1 MKFFGYKP
9 LFMGGYFISAKVAS
23 TNSRVIKINFLI
35 DTGCTVTT
43 ICYNDAVKMDI
54 DFNKLIYDIPTSIA
68 DGNVLLMSKLE
79 NIFIV
84 FESED
89 AFLTEKL
96 DKIYVKP
103 FYTKTDTTSL
113 LGLDIIERYS
123 LKYNANTVTLE
134 R

>member
-1 MKFFGYKP
+1 LKFLGYKP
-9 LFMGGYFISAKVAS
+9 PFMGGYFIPATVAS
-23 TNSRVIKINFLI
+23 TKSQVIKIPFLI

-54 DFNKLIYDIPTSIA
+54 DFDKLVFDIPISIA
-68 DGNVLLMSKLE
+68 DGNEILVSKLE

-84 FESED
+84 FESD
-89 AFLTEKL
+89 NTFLTEKL

-103 FYTKTDTTSL
+103 FYTKKDTMSL
-113 LGLDIIERYS
+113 LGLDIIERFS
-123 LKYNANTVTLE
+123 LKYIGNIVTLE

>member
-1 MKFFGYKP
+1 LKFLGYKP
-9 LFMGGYFISAKVAS
+9 PFMGGYFILATVAS
-23 TNSRVIKINFLI
+23 TKSQVIKIPFLI

-54 DFNKLIYDIPTSIA
+54 DFDKLVFDIPISVA
-68 DGNVLLMSKLE
+68 DGNELLVSKLE

-84 FESED
+84 FESD
-89 AFLTEKL
+89 NTFLTEKL

-103 FYTKTDTTSL
+103 FYTKKDTMSL
-113 LGLDIIERYS
+113 LGLDIIERFS
-123 LKYNANTVTLE
+123 LKYIGNIVTLE